1 MPEQSNASAAVAT
14 TWMFQY
20 NLAIYN
26 LDAGLQEKLTEPWT
40 MYWGRSI
47 AQLGERVYFMQSGG
61 PRAAITAVG
70 RMVSRVY
77 EVAEENNRFQRY
89 WVDVVYDYRVEPPLT
104 RPEMLNDDVLSE
116 YGPFARG
123 EFRAN
128 FALPPEVVARTE
140 RLVRSRLRP
149 IERTGA
155 VSHKRIFVS
164 HSHQDNEFGVQLVH
178 DLRLALGGREESVW
192 YDTSG
197 GLHGGDEWWRVIR
210 QEIEQRPIVVVIL
223 SPDAMA
229 SDFVNRE
236 LDMAVL
242 ENKQIIPVLHRQCR
256 VRIDLTRLQYV
267 SFVPPTP
274 YEQALQELLQTLG
287 LAV

>member
-1 MPEQSNASAAVAT
+1 
-14 TWMFQY
+14 MFQY
-20 NLAIYN
+20 NPAYYSLEES
-26 LDAGLQEKLTEPWT
+26 LQLRLTEPWT

-47 AQLGERVYFMQSGG
+47 AQHSERVYFMQSGG

-70 RMVSRVY
+70 RIAVPVY
-77 EVAEENNRFQRY
+77 EVPEETNRFQRY

-104 RPEMLNDDVLSE
+104 RPEMLNDDVLRE

-140 RLVRSRLRP
+140 RLVRPRQRP
-149 IERTGA
+149 IERAREVG
-155 VSHKRIFVS
+155 HKRVFVS
-164 HSHQDNEFGVQLVH
+164 HSHHDNEFGVQLAH
-178 DLRLALGGREESVW
+178 DLRIALGGQEESIW
-192 YDTSG
+192 FDASG

-210 QEIEQRPIVVVIL
+210 QEMEQRPIVVVIL

-242 ENKQIIPVLHRQCR
+242 ESKQIIPVLHRQCR
-256 VRIDLTRLQYV
+256 IRIDLTRLQYV
-267 SFVPPTP
+267 SFMPPTP

-287 LAV
+287 LSI